1 MKVMR
6 SSLLLLFTFL
16 LLIKT
21 SVAQDSTSAQLG
33 KITYLEGSV
42 KVLKDGRFWVP
53 ITIGS
58 EVYHN
63 NSIKTGMGALA
74 EIDWINGNKSKIGPN
89 SELSILDLYE
99 SSSKNVKAKT
109 ANLWGGFVKVFSAD
123 ATASKQE
130 EGGIRRSMA
139 EVRSKPGKSELY
151 WKQTKEVTFQEASDM
166 YTKKEYAKSA
176 VLFDQYIAQKPR
188 DANAQKARFALAHCY
203 IEMNNPV
210 KAKQLLIDFIERYPD
225 GELTATAKLVLESL

>member
-1 MKVMR
+1 MKILAILFI
-6 SSLLLLFTFL
+6 SILL
-16 LLIKT
+16 
-21 SVAQDSTSAQLG
+21 SAQVVVAQDSTSTQLG
-33 KITYLEGSV
+33 KITYIEGSV
-42 KVLKDGRFWVP
+42 KILKDGKFWVP

-63 NSIKTGMGALA
+63 NTIKTGIGALA
-74 EIDWINGNKSKIGPN
+74 EIDWINGSKSKVGPN

-99 SSSKNVKAKT
+99 SSGKNVKAKT

-139 EVRSKPGKSELY
+139 EVRSKPGKNELY
-151 WKQTKEVTFQEASDM
+151 WKENKEVDFQEASDM
-166 YTKKEYAKSA
+166 YQKKEYSKSA
-176 VLFDQYIAQKPR
+176 VLFDQFLAQKPR
-188 DANAQKARFALAHCY
+188 DKNAQKARFALAHCY
-203 IEMNNPV
+203 VEMNNPV

-225 GELTATAKLVLESL
+225 GELTETAKLVLESL